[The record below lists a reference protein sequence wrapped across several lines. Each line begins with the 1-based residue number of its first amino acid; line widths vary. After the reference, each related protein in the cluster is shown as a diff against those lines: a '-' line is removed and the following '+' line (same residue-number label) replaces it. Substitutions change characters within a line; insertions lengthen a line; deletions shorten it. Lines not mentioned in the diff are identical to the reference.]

1 MPAPKSATTA
11 WQFFHPDMAAAVA
24 ADLALESRR
33 AQAVRDREFVLHFQ
47 AQLRVSD
54 GALVGTQ
61 ALVRWFIPSR
71 V

>member
-1 MPAPKSATTA
+1 
-11 WQFFHPDMAAAVA
+11 MAAAVA
-24 ADLALESRR
+24 ADLALESPR

-47 AQLRVSD
+47 RQLRVSD

-71 V
+71 A

>member
-1 MPAPKSATTA
+1 
-11 WQFFHPDMAAAVA
+11 MAAAVA